1 MAHKDRQHAIMGGG
15 MPQGALSIQAFY
27 APAQG
32 TEFHEQVA
40 AVGAGAARVGCIL
53 LPNTLLCLIE
63 IIIRAGFVFSE
74 QQGHALLITWAG
86 GEAPSCKLV
95 RRPILYD

>member
-1 MAHKDRQHAIMGGG
+1 
-15 MPQGALSIQAFY
+15 MPQGALGIQAFY

-40 AVGAGAARVGCIL
+40 AVGAGAARVGCILL

-74 QQGHALLITWAG
+74 QQGHALLITWAAG

-95 RRPILYD
+95 RRFEMPAE